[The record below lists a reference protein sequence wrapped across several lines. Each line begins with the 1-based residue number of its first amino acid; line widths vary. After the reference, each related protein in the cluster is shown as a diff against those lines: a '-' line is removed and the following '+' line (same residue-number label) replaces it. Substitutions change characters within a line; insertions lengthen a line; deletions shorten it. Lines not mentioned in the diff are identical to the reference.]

1 MPLSQFEV
9 VTDGDGRDLKPGLE
23 GFAKIYGLE
32 SLAPGRSSLL
42 LLLELY
48 VGANA
53 GTLNPGK
60 VIDQIRVLEG
70 QLPSRGLKKAAPFK
84 GKKLRGLW
92 HQHYLESGLPSM
104 AINLQK
110 GLKIYGIP
118 WLKQQIEGQGADDVI
133 TAADCHR
140 IAHDA
145 VVSNW
150 ERLIKQ
156 EKLTGEWLIF
166 AHHEGQ
172 NYYLCL
178 GKHTTGDDVLRSRID
193 AVCLQEFDFL
203 KKLLSSD

>member
-1 MPLSQFEV
+1 MPLSQFET
-9 VTDGDGRDLKPGLE
+9 VTDGKGQDLKLRLHA
-23 GFAKIYGLE
+23 FAETYGLE
-32 SLAPGRSSLL
+32 ACAPGRCSVL

-48 VGANA
+48 AGASS

-60 VIDQIRVLEG
+60 VIDQIKVLEG
-70 QLPSRGLKKAAPFK
+70 LIPSRGLKKATPFNRK
-84 GKKLRGLW
+84 ELKGLW

-110 GLKIYGIP
+110 GLNIHGIP
-118 WLKQQIEGQGADDVI
+118 WLKQQIEGPRLGDVI
-133 TAADCHR
+133 TAVDCHR

-150 ERLIKQ
+150 GRLIEQK
-156 EKLTGEWLIF
+156 KLTGEWLIF
-166 AHHEGQ
+166 AQHEGQ

-193 AVCLQEFDFL
+193 AVCLQEFAFL
-203 KKLLSSD
+203 QDLLSPG